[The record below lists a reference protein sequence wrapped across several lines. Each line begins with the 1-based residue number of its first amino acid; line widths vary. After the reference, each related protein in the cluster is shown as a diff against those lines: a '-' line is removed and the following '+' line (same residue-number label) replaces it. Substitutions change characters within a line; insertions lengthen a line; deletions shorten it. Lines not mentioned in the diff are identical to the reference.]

1 MPELFVFKAGA
12 YPQGEWPVE
21 RCQRLVDAYNP
32 NKNLEAPVVIGHKW
46 NQTSDSDQF
55 AHGWVKSLRM
65 DKDGKVYATVEEFS
79 KEAEAAIK
87 ENKLRY
93 VSAEIFEFDKLP
105 HSADPPYLK
114 SLALL
119 GRDAPAVAGTKLP
132 AVFQMFKNL
141 LTGGES
147 LSADEESHVST
158 FSRRLNDEDIKSLS
172 VNGGQSIQR
181 EDFAMGKTAE
191 ELEKELEKSQAQAAA
206 FQRELSD
213 LKNAG
218 RKTDAESFFGKLR
231 DEGKLPP
238 ALFEKAVALDAG
250 LGEDARKEYRAL
262 FSALETKADLSG
274 KHAADKS
281 KAPNPAAGKAGLS
294 AQVRAFQAEHQIAT
308 FEEAAIALHAQKPEL
323 FKEGDDE

>member
-1 MPELFVFKAGA
+1 MPELFIFKAGV

-21 RCQRLVDAYNP
+21 RVQKFVDAYDP
-32 NKNLEAPVVIGHKW
+32 DKNIEAPVVIGHRW
-46 NQTSDSDQF
+46 GQSRDSEQF

-65 DKDGKVYATVEEFS
+65 DKDGKVYATVDHFS
-79 KEAEAAIK
+79 KEVETYIK

-93 VSAEIFEFDKLP
+93 ISAEIFEFDKLP

-119 GRDAPAVAGTKLP
+119 GRDAPAVAGTKVP
-132 AVFQMFKNL
+132 TIFQIFKNL

-147 LSADEESHVST
+147 LAADEENHVST
-158 FSRRLNDEDIKSLS
+158 FSRKLKPEDIESLS
-172 VNGGQSIQR
+172 VNGGQSIQQ

-191 ELEKELEKSQAQAAA
+191 ELVRELEESKAQAAA
-206 FQRELSD
+206 FQQQLTD

-238 ALFEKAVALDAG
+238 AMFDKAVALD
-250 LGEDARKEYRAL
+250 LISTNDARKEFRE
-262 FSALETKADLSG
+262 FCFALETKVDLSG
-274 KHAADKS
+274 KHAADKN
-281 KAPNPAAGKAGLS
+281 KAPAPAAGKAGIS
-294 AQVRAFQAEHQIAT
+294 EKVRAFQLEHKLAT
-308 FEEAAIALHAQKPEL
+308 FEEAAKARHAQKPEL
-323 FKEGDDE
+323 FKEGGDE